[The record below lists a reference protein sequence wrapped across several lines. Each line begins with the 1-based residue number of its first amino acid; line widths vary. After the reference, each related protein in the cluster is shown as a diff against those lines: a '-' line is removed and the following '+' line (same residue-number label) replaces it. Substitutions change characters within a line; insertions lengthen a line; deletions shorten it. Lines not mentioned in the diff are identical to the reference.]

1 MINFANELTADGN
14 NSILLDQASDP
25 YYGNDERVREI
36 TFDEKGKSGER
47 INSVGANR
55 IPRHNWRAPQ
65 LPIFGDIFEFCDF
78 GTQCKNT
85 KLWFSLNKFIDKNKF
100 MCPTTT
106 INVEQLKCL
115 LEKPEEQCQKQRRR
129 SCSNLLSSSSQ
140 AAEFK
145 SASIPLGVFVEVIL
159 DVFEIIV
166 IAVIVCWKKRLD

>member
-65 LPIFGDIFEFCDF
+65 LPIFWGHFRVLAI
-78 GTQCKNT
+78 
-85 KLWFSLNKFIDKNKF
+85 
-100 MCPTTT
+100 
-106 INVEQLKCL
+106 
-115 LEKPEEQCQKQRRR
+115 
-129 SCSNLLSSSSQ
+129 
-140 AAEFK
+140 
-145 SASIPLGVFVEVIL
+145 
-159 DVFEIIV
+159 
-166 IAVIVCWKKRLD
+166 